1 MHLSSATNKI
11 VSQAT
16 ESGATTANGVPAQG
30 IAPAIVPSSQRD
42 TDLLTRDDVIDMIV
56 RARWWSPELT
66 YKPEPLSTLFLHNE
80 TQESGW
86 LRAVLFPTGAS
97 EQSNEEFTE
106 TLMLSYLL
114 TLAEGKGM
122 TAAAVKALGMTTE
135 SAFAMRKK
143 TIESFAYFP
152 VDAVLL
158 NQRGCVTRE
167 EKVAFLSTYPSG
179 CFRNNRVFSGQDR
192 LVMAFLDAALHTQR
206 CRHVKHI
213 RALFNCSASSINSN
227 HSNLVRSLFAGFKP
241 APPQPLGWKE
251 VIDSRSG
258 NRLWYNFQTHAVQ
271 STRPALPEETA
282 TAVNA
287 GAPTTTSSTRI
298 NQNAH
303 PTIKAPAEAAEAT
316 DPSPKSV
323 TEVNTAGEAAT
334 AKIIEKPMM
343 PKTNCGDTRRT
354 PFANKSNGNGNGNF
368 ITLQPAGILKTATI
382 GKQDKGKTSK
392 TACAPPAP
400 KGIQSSNDEN
410 TNVSVQ

>member
-1 MHLSSATNKI
+1 MNLSSAANKI
-11 VSQAT
+11 FSQAT
-16 ESGATTANGVPAQG
+16 ESGATTGNGVLAQG
-30 IAPAIVPSSQRD
+30 IAPTTASSSQCD
-42 TDLLTRDDVIDMIV
+42 TDLPTRDDAIDMIV

-66 YKPEPLSTLFLHNE
+66 YKPEPLSTLFSHNE

-86 LRAVLFPTGAS
+86 LKALLFPTGTS
-97 EQSNEEFTE
+97 EDSNEEFSE
-106 TLMLSYLL
+106 TLTLSFLL
-114 TLAEGKGM
+114 TVAEGKGM
-122 TAAAVKALGMTTE
+122 TATAVKALGMTTE

-158 NQRGCVTRE
+158 NQPGCVTRE

-213 RALFNCSASSINSN
+213 RGLFHCSASSINSN
-227 HSNLVRSLFAGFKP
+227 HSNLVRSLFAGCKP

-251 VIDSRSG
+251 VIDYRTG

-271 STRPALPEETA
+271 STRPAPEETA
-282 TAVNA
+282 TAVYA
-287 GAPTTTSSTRI
+287 GAPTTTRI
-298 NQNAH
+298 NENVH
-303 PTIKAPAEAAEAT
+303 PTIKASANAAEPT

-323 TEVNTAGEAAT
+323 TEVKTAEEATT
-334 AKIIEKPMM
+334 AKITEQPMM

-354 PFANKSNGNGNGNF
+354 PFANKSNIGNGNV
-368 ITLQPAGILKTATI
+368 ITLQPAGILKTASI

-392 TACAPPAP
+392 TAFAPPAS
-400 KGIQSSNDEN
+400 KGIQSFNDEN